1 MSKWHAHVA
10 HMAKDMNMVGE
21 PGPGLLA
28 PPLKS
33 GADLCVLCYC
43 DACLSLTQCFSKWA
57 QLPLRRR
64 F

>member
-28 PPLKS
+28 PPLN
-33 GADLCVLCYC
+33 LVLTCV
-43 DACLSLTQCFSKWA
+43 CFVTA
-57 QLPLRRR
+57 MHA
-64 F
+64 